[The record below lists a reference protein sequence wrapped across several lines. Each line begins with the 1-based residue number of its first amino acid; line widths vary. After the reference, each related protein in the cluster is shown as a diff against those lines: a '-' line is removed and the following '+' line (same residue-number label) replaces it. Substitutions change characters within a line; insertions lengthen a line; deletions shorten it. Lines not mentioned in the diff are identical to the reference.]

1 MAAHKSLSLRRN
13 MHLGRLS
20 ECLHA
25 YQTASEMTV
34 HERAFCGTTCRSNP
48 LFKLDYFLKRKSEH
62 PQSRTDRGRY
72 QDLETGKRESQSFHF
87 KAVIF
92 FRLPVLSLLSPP
104 LKHTCTNTHT
114 PKALKQP
121 HRLFLCCSP
130 RCNLFLL
137 FEHADP
143 PPGCQS

>member
-114 PKALKQP
+114 HTHTHTKSTKTATQAVP
-121 HRLFLCCSP
+121 
-130 RCNLFLL
+130 LL
-137 FEHADP
+137 FP
-143 PPGCQS
+143 TLQFISSF